1 MWKLSRDRL
10 GLMSSAAAAYGD
22 AVRISIGPKTLFFFN
37 HPDHAK
43 HVLADNPT
51 NYHKGV
57 GLAQAKRA
65 LGDGLLTSEGDLW
78 RKQRKVMQPVFQSK
92 RTARQAVAV
101 AEEAAKLVG
110 RLRERVGGEPVDIVG
125 ALTGLTLGVLG
136 RTLLDADLGGH
147 GTVGRSFEAMQDQAM
162 FEMVTMSMVPMW
174 VPLPHQLRFRRARR
188 HLQHVVNALVR
199 ERGGR
204 LDGDDALSRLIVST
218 GREADPRVG
227 RQRMRDELITLLLA
241 GHETTASTL
250 SWTFHLADRHPEVWE
265 RLRAEATE
273 ALGDRL
279 PVYEDL
285 HRLPYTSM
293 VIEEAMRLYP
303 PVWML
308 SRLSQA
314 ADDVGGY
321 RVPAGVD
328 VLICPFTLHRH
339 PEFWPR
345 PDRFLPERFDTSTAG
360 SRPRYA
366 YIPFGAGPRFCVGN
380 NLGMMEAAFVVAM
393 VARELRLSTVPG
405 YRVVP
410 EPMLSLRVRGGLP
423 MTVHAA

>member
-1 MWKLSRDRL
+1 
-10 GLMSSAAAAYGD
+10 
-22 AVRISIGPKTLFFFN
+22 
-37 HPDHAK
+37 
-43 HVLADNPT
+43 
-51 NYHKGV
+51 
-57 GLAQAKRA
+57 
-65 LGDGLLTSEGDLW
+65 
-78 RKQRKVMQPVFQSK
+78 
-92 RTARQAVAV
+92 
-101 AEEAAKLVG
+101 
-110 RLRERVGGEPVDIVG
+110 
-125 ALTGLTLGVLG
+125 
-136 RTLLDADLGGH
+136 
-147 GTVGRSFEAMQDQAM
+147 M

-188 HLQHVVNALVR
+188 HLQRVVNALVS

-250 SWTFHLADRHPEVWE
+250 SWTFHLIDQHPQVWE
-265 RLRAEATE
+265 RLHAEATE

-308 SRLSQA
+308 SRLAQA

-328 VLICPFTLHRH
+328 VLICPYTLHRH
-339 PEFWPR
+339 PEFWPEPDRFR
-345 PDRFLPERFDTSTAG
+345 PDRFDTSAAV

-393 VARELRLSTVPG
+393 VARELRLTKVPG
-405 YRVVP
+405 YEVVP